1 VRVGLSGTLSTI
13 PLSDLLQWLG
23 SASKTGTLRVRG
35 ERYTRTVYLKDGR
48 IVSSGSDDPTEQ
60 LGQFLLSH
68 GRISEEDLRMGL
80 ETQARTRVLL
90 GRILLMTGKI
100 EEDELKRLLTQKA
113 EETIFGLFLWTDA
126 HFEFEDGELPGS
138 LFVPIGLDVH
148 DVLMKGVTIVD
159 ELRHIR
165 REFGSTASVPQR
177 SEKKLPQGFPPER
190 SMERAVLSMVDGRRT
205 VAEICLAVHAS
216 EFTVGK
222 MLLQFLDMGYINL
235 ARRVE
240 PAAPR
245 RAPEPDRPFLSHD
258 TLVQRARER
267 LDAGDPEQAL
277 DLLRQ
282 ALAASPRDYRIK
294 KMFDEAGAA
303 FREEAYARWLPPSGV
318 PRMVKDLASLTSEP
332 LGPEEMFLLSRI
344 DGSWDVKS
352 IIDISPLGEVEALR
366 QMKRLLDRGLI
377 DIG

>member
-1 VRVGLSGTLSTI
+1 VGLSGTLSTF

-23 SASKTGTLRVRG
+23 STGKTGTLRVRA
-35 ERYTRTVYLKDGR
+35 ERYTRTVYLKEGR

-68 GRISEEDLRMGL
+68 GRISEEDLRIGL

-100 EEDELKRLLTQKA
+100 EEGELKRLLTQKA
-113 EETIFGLFLWTDA
+113 EETIFGLFLWTEA
-126 HFEFEDGELPGS
+126 HFDFEDGELPGS
-138 LFVPIGLDVH
+138 LFVPIGLDVQE
-148 DVLMKGVTIVD
+148 VLRKGAAVVD

-165 REFGSTASVPQR
+165 RELGSSGSVPQR
-177 SEKKLPQGFPPER
+177 TQKKLPQGFPAAR
-190 SMERAVLSMVDGRRT
+190 SMERAVLALVDGHRT

-216 EFTVGK
+216 EFTVGR
-222 MLLQFLDMGYINL
+222 MLLQFLDMGCITV

-240 PAAPR
+240 PPAPR
-245 RAPEPDRPFLSHD
+245 RAAEPERAFVSADS
-258 TLVQRARER
+258 LVARAREL
-267 LDAGDPEQAL
+267 LDGKDPEQAL

-282 ALAASPRDYRIK
+282 ALSISPRDHRIK

-303 FREEAYARWLPPSGV
+303 FREEAYARWLPPTATPSV
-318 PRMVKDLASLTSEP
+318 ARDLSSLTSEP

-344 DGSWDVKS
+344 NGSWDVKS

-377 DIG
+377 QLA